1 MNVKGLK
8 VTDILEMDWN
18 DLRKLDEK
26 QMKQVTSR
34 LVSVANKRLR
44 KLESVKLGK
53 YSMAYKK
60 YQEQGRFYSVKNKDL
75 KETQQEFRNVKQ
87 FLEMKSSSTREW
99 KKIRSKMEQRVASY
113 TDGESIQWG
122 DKTWSK
128 YWTVY
133 RQFEENHRG
142 TFKKGDSDRW
152 QAQLKEIF
160 SENDKRH
167 GKVYFSEIIED
178 KWEDLQENPED
189 EDEDET
195 EEIELDY

>member
-18 DLRKLDEK
+18 DLKKLSTRE
-26 QMKQVTSR
+26 MKQVTSR

-44 KLESVKLGK
+44 SLEKTKHGK
-53 YSMAYKK
+53 WSMAYRKAK
-60 YQEQGRFYSVKNKDL
+60 SMGRKFSVKDKNL
-75 KETQQEFRNVKQ
+75 QETQQEFRSTKQ
-87 FLEMKSSSTREW
+87 FLEMKTSSAKEW
-99 KKIRSKMEQRVASY
+99 NKIRKSMEERVASY

-128 YWTVY
+128 YWEVY
-133 RQFEENHRG
+133 RRFEENHGG

-160 SENDKRH
+160 SENDKRR

-178 KWEDLQENPED
+178 KWEVLQENPED

-195 EEIELDY
+195 DEIELDY